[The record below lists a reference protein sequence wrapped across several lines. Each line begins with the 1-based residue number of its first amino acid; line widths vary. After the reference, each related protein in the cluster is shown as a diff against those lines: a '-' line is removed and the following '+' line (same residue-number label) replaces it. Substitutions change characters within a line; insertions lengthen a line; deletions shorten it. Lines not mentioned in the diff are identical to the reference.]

1 MTKTFRALA
10 VIGLSG
16 LLPLSALAT
25 TGRDALA
32 ACTNN
37 PSCRVHLD
45 ADGGMVIQV
54 GGHVIYCPPEGLG
67 ECEVVYR
74 RGNGRMPKADLSTAT
89 EAGNP
94 AANAVVTPEA
104 LLKN

>member
-1 MTKTFRALA
+1 MTKTFVALA
-10 VIGLSG
+10 ALGLSG
-16 LLPLSALAT
+16 LLAIPALAI

-32 ACTNN
+32 SCTNN
-37 PSCRVHLD
+37 PKCRVHLD

-67 ECEVVYR
+67 ECEMVYR
-74 RGNGRMPKADLSTAT
+74 RGGGKIPRADLTAT
-89 EAGNP
+89 AEAG
-94 AANAVVTPEA
+94 AAAAVAVSPDA